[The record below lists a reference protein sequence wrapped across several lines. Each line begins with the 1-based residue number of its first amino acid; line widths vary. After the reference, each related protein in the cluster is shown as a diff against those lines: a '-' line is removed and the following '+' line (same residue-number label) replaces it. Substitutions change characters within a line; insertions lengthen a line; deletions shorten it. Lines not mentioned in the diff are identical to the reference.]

1 LNKLAIKLVVGAVA
15 VVAAVLI
22 IRSFVSARDAEWQER
37 VEREM
42 VRADL
47 ALTAADSLT
56 EEAASWEAIA
66 SGLAVEA
73 ATKDTVVIRM
83 IEELPAPPPDCEPF
97 TAPRDSVI
105 AVMEERHEDISAAFA
120 SQREASALLRAAEAE
135 AHRAADSLA
144 AVLDSRPR
152 PLSPLIP
159 EIGVGVF
166 AGLCTTGQPCAGI
179 GVGVQWKVRLF

>member
-1 LNKLAIKLVVGAVA
+1 MNLKWILGAAAIVVAVLVV
-15 VVAAVLI
+15 
-22 IRSFVSARDAEWQER
+22 RSFVSARDAEWQTR

-42 VRADL
+42 LRADAAL
-47 ALTAADSLT
+47 AASDSLVDRATELEVLADSAFRKAET
-56 EEAASWEAIA
+56 R
-66 SGLAVEA
+66 
-73 ATKDTVVIRM
+73 DTVIIRM
-83 IEELPAPPPDCEPF
+83 VEELPAPPADCEPF

-105 AVMEERHEDISAAFA
+105 VAQEERYENISAAFEK
-120 SQREASALLRAAEAE
+120 QREAAVALRLAEAS

-159 EIGVGVF
+159 EIGVGAF
-166 AGLCTTGQPCAGI
+166 AGICSTGQPCVGL